1 MRIRKITSQ
10 VRYRP
15 FWILLFCSLLLN
27 GCTDDSP
34 FKTLTALEK
43 IKEQGTLHVITRN
56 TPATYFQDKNGETGF
71 EYELVKRFAEHL
83 GVELAIETAD
93 NIEQLFTRLQDPA
106 GPVLLA
112 AGITYSPRREHQASF
127 TEGYLEVVP
136 QVIYNSRT
144 KRPKQAKD
152 LIGKRIL
159 IVKDSVHEER
169 LLQLQ
174 QDYPELSFEVSDQV
188 ETIDLLHMVDEKQ
201 IDATL
206 VNSNELA
213 MNQVYFPNIQ
223 LAFSL
228 NPSMEL
234 QWAVNRAFT
243 ATDDSLIT
251 EINTFFSQLEQ
262 EETVSQLSERYFG
275 HVDTLGYVGVNSFAK
290 HLQQRLP
297 RYETSFRRNATKFN
311 LDWRLLAATA
321 YQESHWDP
329 MARSKTGVRGI
340 MMLTMATAK
349 EVNVMNRLDPLQSIR
364 GGAQYLAQM
373 LDRLDDGVREQDR
386 LWFALA
392 AYNVGLGHL
401 EDARM
406 LTEKAGF
413 NPNSWLDV
421 RLHLPRLAEKQ
432 WYSQTRYGY
441 ARGGEPVH
449 YVNNIRRYYDILTW
463 VTQPQL
469 EDTSIAGQ
477 ILHAPGIKT
486 QTTTEN

>member
-1 MRIRKITSQ
+1 MRIKKLISPS
-10 VRYRP
+10 RYRP
-15 FWILLFCSLLLN
+15 FWMFLLCSLLLS
-27 GCTDDSP
+27 GCTEDSP
-34 FKTLTALEK
+34 FRSLNAVEK

-71 EYELVKRFAEHL
+71 EYELVKRFAKHL

-93 NIEQLFTRLQDPA
+93 NIEQLFARLQDPA

-112 AGITYSPRREHQASF
+112 AGITYSPRREHQARF

-136 QVIYNSRT
+136 QVIYNSST

-152 LIGKRIL
+152 LIDKRIL

-174 QDYPELSFEVSDQV
+174 QEHPEIRFEVSEQV
-188 ETIDLLHMVDEKQ
+188 ETIDLLRMVDEQQ

-228 NPSMEL
+228 NPSMKL
-234 QWAVNRAFT
+234 QWALNRSLT
-243 ATDDSLIT
+243 ARDDSLVN
-251 EINTFFSQLEQ
+251 EINDFFSQLEQ
-262 EETVSQLSERYFG
+262 DGTIAQLSERYFG

-297 RYETSFRRNATKFN
+297 RYEASFRRNASKFN

-329 MARSKTGVRGI
+329 TARSKTGVRGI

-373 LDRLDDGVREQDR
+373 LERLDQDIHEHDK

-406 LTEKAGF
+406 LTQQAEF